1 MQTWFYTSHNLCCWP
16 NLLKSTQETSLI
28 TFTYILLTFFRRLK
42 WCLCL
47 FILPYVHCNAFSRPQ
62 IFACRMIPST
72 RNRGTGKICVM
83 QLCDC
88 NLQLSL
94 LCKFTSHT
102 QFFLAPMPGAG
113 LDAPLEN
120 ALVILFCEKY
130 IGSTWLL
137 FQWENAFWSLYFSTY
152 VESKSLWISMY
163 ANILPKSTGAYF
175 VISSSHAV
183 A

>member
-42 WCLCL
+42 WCPCL

-88 NLQLSL
+88 NLQLCL
-94 LCKFTSHT
+94 LCKFPQPHTILPCTHAGCRSWCTSWKCTCHIVLWEVYWINMVA
-102 QFFLAPMPGAG
+102 FPVGKCLLIF
-113 LDAPLEN
+113 
-120 ALVILFCEKY
+120 ILFYICRVKVFVNKHVCKY
-130 IGSTWLL
+130 L
-137 FQWENAFWSLYFSTY
+137 A
-152 VESKSLWISMY
+152 
-163 ANILPKSTGAYF
+163 
-175 VISSSHAV
+175 
-183 A
+183 